1 MLKMAICFVSS
12 LQPPLS
18 ISPPTSTTYGE
29 AYTTYGEA
37 YSFGKASDFTLGFP
51 PPKAALVVE
60 TPRNISIERSI
71 IEVSSGKFHSAAVG
85 ISGELYVWGNGKFGQ
100 LGTLDDSSP
109 TKNKVKVPVKLLGT
123 LDDSSPT
130 KNKVKV
136 PVKLLLY
143 PTRVL
148 NSLRYKTIR
157 HVSCGHKHTLCL
169 DATGQTYGFGS
180 NEFGQLGFED
190 PTAETLTP
198 RKVSVKTSNLKQKV
212 KMISAAPFHSIVV
225 GDSNSIFCFGS
236 NDHAQCGVRT
246 IITKS
251 VFIPVVSE

>member
-12 LQPPLS
+12 QPPLS

-37 YSFGKASDFTLGFP
+37 YSFGKTSDFTLGFP

-100 LGTLDDSSP
+100 
-109 TKNKVKVPVKLLGT
+109 LGT